1 MIKIENVVLASPK
14 QMIFIIQGMRNP
26 KNSWEKSDSYEGYD
40 CKKCGHIDRDGSCK
54 RGDIERESCYKYY
67 GLELGSNDKN
77 LMQRLSRAG
86 TDHRKYMRMMPVY
99 ARITAGHTWWAE
111 FDTYKV
117 GTVRNSCSKMHKIHV
132 MGFEQDNFDHEGI
145 DEVGG
150 QALETFNK
158 VRETLEWLAKQFN
171 ETKEKKYW
179 RAIIELLP
187 MGFHLT
193 ANVEMNYEV
202 LANMYRSRKG
212 HKMFEWRDFCKWIET
227 LPLSEL
233 ITGLSKENNSN
244 ATNN

>member
-14 QMIFIIQGMRNP
+14 QMVFIIQGMRNP
-26 KNSWEKSDSYEGYD
+26 KNSWDKSDSRT
-40 CKKCGHIDRDGSCK
+40 CKQDGSFCM
-54 RGDIERESCYKYY
+54 ECEHKYGY
-67 GLELGSNDKN
+67 CLGSNDKN

-244 ATNN
+244 AINN

>member
-1 MIKIENVVLASPK
+1 MIKIENVVLSSPK
-14 QMIFIIQGMRNP
+14 QMVFIIEGMRNP
-26 KNSWEKSDSYEGYD
+26 MNSWKKSDSRTCKQDGAFCMGCEHKYGY
-40 CKKCGHIDRDGSCK
+40 C
-54 RGDIERESCYKYY
+54 
-67 GLELGSNDKN
+67 LGSNDKN
-77 LMQRLSRAG
+77 LMKRLSRAG

-202 LANMYRSRKG
+202 LANMYHSRRG
-212 HKMFEWRDFCKWIET
+212 HKMFEWRDFCKWVET
-227 LPLSEL
+227 LPYSEL
-233 ITGLSKENNSN
+233 ITSISKEENKDVANDQN
-244 ATNN
+244 LEGIQCYEYC